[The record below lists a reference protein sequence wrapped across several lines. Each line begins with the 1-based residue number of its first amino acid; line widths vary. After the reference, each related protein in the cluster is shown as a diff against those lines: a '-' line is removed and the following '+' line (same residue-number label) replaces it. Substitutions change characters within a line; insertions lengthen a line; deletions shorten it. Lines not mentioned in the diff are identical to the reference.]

1 MTANDS
7 ILPFTDRRL
16 GEIATSLPGAT
27 AVFRRHRLDF
37 CCGGGQTLAAAA
49 RARHVPVSQI
59 EAELAELDPAM
70 TTEVPTEP
78 LALIE
83 HILTRY
89 HEVHRREL
97 PELIRLAERV
107 EARHR
112 GHPQVPAGLA
122 RLLAEVADE
131 LELHMQKEEQV
142 LFPLMQRGGHPM
154 LLHPIAQMRNEH
166 DEHGERL
173 RRIESLSSDAVAPPD
188 ACPTWRAL
196 YAGLDKLGD
205 DLMAHIHLENNLLFP
220 AYMRQTSQPDGC
232 GCAR

>member
-7 ILPFTDRRL
+7 TLSFTDRRL

-37 CCGGGQTLAAAA
+37 CCGGGLTLAEAAGA
-49 RARHVPVSQI
+49 RQLPVSQI
-59 EAELAELDPAM
+59 EAELAALDPGM

-78 LALIE
+78 QALIA

-89 HEVHRREL
+89 HEVHRREI

-122 RLLAEVADE
+122 KLLAEVADE

-154 LLHPIAQMRNEH
+154 LVHPITQMRTEH

-173 RRIESLSSDAVAPPD
+173 RRIETLSNDAVPPPD

-205 DLMAHIHLENNLLFP
+205 DLMAHIHLENNVLFP
-220 AYMRQTSQPDGC
+220 AYMRQTSQPNGC
-232 GCAR
+232 GCAH

>member
-1 MTANDS
+1 MAANDWPLS
-7 ILPFTDRRL
+7 FTDRRL

-37 CCGGGQTLAAAA
+37 CCGGGRTLADAASA
-49 RARHVPVSQI
+49 RQLPVSQI
-59 EAELAELDPAM
+59 EAELAALDPGM

-78 LALIE
+78 QALIA

-112 GHPQVPAGLA
+112 EHPQVPAGLA

-154 LLHPIAQMRNEH
+154 LAHPIAQMRAEH

-173 RRIESLSSDAVAPPD
+173 RRIEALSHDAVPPAD

-196 YAGLDKLGD
+196 YAGLEKLGD
-205 DLMAHIHLENNLLFP
+205 DLMAHIHLENNVLFP
-220 AYMRQTSQPDGC
+220 ACQQRQSQTNGC
-232 GCAR
+232 GH

>member
-1 MTANDS
+1 MKPAAS
-7 ILPFTDRRL
+7 SYAERPL
-16 GEIATSLPGAT
+16 GEIATALPGAT
-27 AVFRRHRLDF
+27 AVLRRYRLDF
-37 CCGGGQTLAAAA
+37 CCGGTQTLADAA
-49 RARHVPVSQI
+49 RTRHAPLAQI
-59 EAELAELDPAM
+59 ESELAALDAGAHAEAPSD
-70 TTEVPTEP
+70 PQ
-78 LALIE
+78 ALIA

-122 RLLAEVADE
+122 ALLREVADE
-131 LELHMQKEEQV
+131 MEQHMQKEEQV

-154 LLHPIAQMRNEH
+154 LAQPIAQMRAEH

-173 RRIESLSSDAVAPPD
+173 RRIETLTHDAVPPAD

-196 YAGLDKLGD
+196 YLGLAKLGD
-205 DLMAHIHLENNLLFP
+205 DLMNHIHLENNVLFP
-220 AYMRQTSQPDGC
+220 QYAQARASACGC
-232 GCAR
+232 GH

>member
-1 MTANDS
+1 MTANKS
-7 ILPFTDRRL
+7 TLSFTDRRL

-37 CCGGGQTLAAAA
+37 CCGGGLTLAEAAGA
-49 RARHVPVSQI
+49 RQLPVSQI
-59 EAELAELDPAM
+59 VAELAALDPRM
-70 TTEVPTEP
+70 TTEVPSDP
-78 LALIE
+78 QALIA
-83 HILTRY
+83 HILSRY

-154 LLHPIAQMRNEH
+154 LVHPITQMRAEH

-173 RRIESLSSDAVAPPD
+173 RRIETLSNDAVPPAD

-205 DLMAHIHLENNLLFP
+205 DLMAHIHLENNVLFP
-220 AYMRQTSQPDGC
+220 AYMRQTSQPNGC
-232 GCAR
+232 GCAH